1 MFPCRQRDEA
11 AQEFARQHDAELA
24 LGRGRGT
31 RWSLSPSSLLETPD
45 GLRIVLP
52 SLNGSTLTMEAA
64 SQAVVFAGCLRNATA
79 TAQAA
84 QAKGERVSVIAAGE
98 RWEDDDSLRPCLED
112 WVAQRG
118 SPTPAVSV
126 TSVNVPR
133 PSLW

>member
-52 SLNGSTLTMEAA
+52 SLNGSTDDGGGIP
-64 SQAVVFAGCLRNATA
+64 GC
-79 TAQAA
+79 
-84 QAKGERVSVIAAGE
+84 RV
-98 RWEDDDSLRPCLED
+98 
-112 WVAQRG
+112 RG
-118 SPTPAVSV
+118 LSA
-126 TSVNVPR
+126 
-133 PSLW
+133 